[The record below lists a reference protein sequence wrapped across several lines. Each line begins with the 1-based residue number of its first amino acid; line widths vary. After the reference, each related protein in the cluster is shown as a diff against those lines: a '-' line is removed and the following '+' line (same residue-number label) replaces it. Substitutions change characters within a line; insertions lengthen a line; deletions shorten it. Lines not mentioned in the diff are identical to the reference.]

1 MTEEEEEKNQ
11 FLIKEDE
18 DQKVEIPD
26 PRQSIL
32 PEVAEEEKDSQFG
45 DYGESS
51 GTADS
56 SFVES

>member
-1 MTEEEEEKNQ
+1 MSEEEEEKNQ
-11 FLIKEDE
+11 FFIKED
-18 DQKVEIPD
+18 DSKVEIPD
-26 PRQSIL
+26 PRHSIV